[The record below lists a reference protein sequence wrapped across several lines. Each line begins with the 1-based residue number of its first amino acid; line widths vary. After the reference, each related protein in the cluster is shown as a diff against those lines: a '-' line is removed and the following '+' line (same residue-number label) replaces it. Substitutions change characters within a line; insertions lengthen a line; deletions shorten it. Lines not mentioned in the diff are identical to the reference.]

1 MAKLTKRFLDT
12 LKPYADRDLF
22 VWDSELRGFGLRMKP
37 SGAASFLVQYRTPQG
52 RTRRLAFSKV
62 GTLTPDEARAT
73 ARRLLA
79 EVEAGGDPS
88 AKRHEAREA
97 LTVAELCERYLEAAH
112 DGLVTTRFGRA
123 KKSSTIAI
131 DEGRVSRHIVPILGR
146 KVASS
151 LTRADVQCMADAI
164 AAGKTATIIKTKVRG
179 VARVTGGAGTATRIV
194 GLFGGIWTW
203 AEKRGIV
210 SGANPAH
217 RLELRA
223 DQPGDRVLSAA
234 ELARLG
240 AVLRQRAGEAQMA
253 CAALR
258 LIALTGLRRGEAY
271 GLRWSEVDL
280 DGSCLRLADS
290 KTGRLMRAIG
300 ATAVRHL
307 RSILRLHDELV
318 FPSRSGAGP
327 ADLKKQ
333 ISALFDA
340 AGLHDA
346 RGHDLRRTF
355 ASLAADEG
363 YGDATIGELLGHARR
378 GVTARHYIRRPDAAL
393 VAAADRVAE
402 RIAASIDERKEGE
415 VIDLRA
421 TQREAV

>member
-1 MAKLTKRFLDT
+1 MAKLTKRFLDK
-12 LKPYADRDLF
+12 LKPHANRDLF

-52 RTRRLAFSKV
+52 RTRRLAFART
-62 GTLTPDEARAT
+62 GTLTPEEARAK
-73 ARRLLA
+73 AKRLLA
-79 EVEAGGDPS
+79 ETEAGGDPS
-88 AKRHEAREA
+88 AQRHEAREA
-97 LTVAELCERYLEAAH
+97 LTVTELCDRYLEAARA
-112 DGLVTTRFGRA
+112 GLVTTRFGRA

-146 KVASS
+146 HVASS
-151 LTRADVQCMADAI
+151 LTRIDVQRMADAI

-203 AEKRGIV
+203 AEKRGLV

-234 ELARLG
+234 EFARLG
-240 AVLRQRAGEAQMA
+240 VVLRQRAAEAQMA

-271 GLRWSEVDL
+271 SLRWSEIDL
-280 DGSCLRLADS
+280 DGSCLRFADS
-290 KTGRLMRAIG
+290 KTGRSMRAIG
-300 ATAVRHL
+300 EAAVGHL
-307 RSILRLHDELV
+307 RSIARLHDELV

-363 YGDATIGELLGHARR
+363 YGDSTIAELLGHARR
-378 GVTARHYIRRPDAAL
+378 GVAVRHYIRRPDAAL
-393 VAAADRVAE
+393 VAAADRVAA
-402 RIAASIDERKEGE
+402 RIAALLDGKSGDVVELRK
-415 VIDLRA
+415 
-421 TQREAV
+421 AVS

>member
-290 KTGRLMRAIG
+290 KTGRSMRAIG
-300 ATAVRHL
+300 ATAVQHL

-363 YGDATIGELLGHARR
+363 YGDATIGELLGHAWR

-402 RIAASIDERKEGE
+402 RIAASLDRRKETD
-415 VIDLRA
+415 VIALRT